1 MKRFTYRST
10 LAFRPVTISGVDVV
24 RQVIGHQLADTTGM
38 ANPKRVRQRV
48 KAVLDL
54 VQRGRLTLHQC
65 DGGFRCRRA
74 PVRFVP
80 RGLGGCPFA
89 PGGVGAMSAQ
99 RPPLPHSR
107 CDRTALRRAPGHI
120 QPCEAPQLLKICGAC
135 MTDCLDDVPK
145 FRKRL
150 ETRAQFPAK
159 HRRNRGGSREQAA
172 RPTMPSSSS
181 SAAG

>member
-99 RPPLPHSR
+99 RPP
-107 CDRTALRRAPGHI
+107 CRTAGATERRFG
-120 QPCEAPQLLKICGAC
+120 ERRGTYNL
-135 MTDCLDDVPK
+135 V
-145 FRKRL
+145 R
-150 ETRAQFPAK
+150 
-159 HRRNRGGSREQAA
+159 RRNF
-172 RPTMPSSSS
+172 
-181 SAAG
+181 